1 MIHHGTNAGTLIKVR
16 GLVGLTGLARSGK
29 DLLCSKLMERGNVL
43 RLAFADELKNDV
55 REFLISRYGIDILNC
70 TADEKEVVR
79 PILVAHGCAMR
90 KMSNGEHWIK
100 QIHSKAVDYAL
111 QSLAVV
117 TDVRFPNE
125 LAWIRKLG
133 GALVHVRRYNVVNGE
148 RWYLSP
154 PNVEEAEHD
163 PRMRELADFKLE
175 WPTCD
180 KDGIKLNAEV
190 DDVVSY
196 LNGRLI

>member
-29 DLLCSKLMERGNVL
+29 DLLCSKLMGRGNVL

-90 KMSNGEHWIK
+90 KISNGEHWIK

-133 GALVHVRRYNVVNGE
+133 GTLVHVRRYNVVNGE

-154 PNVEEAEHD
+154 PNAEEAEHD

-180 KDGIKLNAEV
+180 KDGIKLNAEI